1 MKILANRKIKF
12 LFCSI
17 LSCILVFVLIST
29 VLVNLDVRN
38 TVYYIIFCSVC
49 MGAAILLFCYGYFK
63 EQHKIME
70 NAISQITEYISGNK
84 EVTIECN
91 DEGELYRLF
100 HEVNSLVAI
109 LNAHAENEKSAK
121 KFLRNTISDIS
132 HQLKTP
138 LAALNIYNGII
149 QGEAKELP
157 TICIIL
163 AVFLVTSIFSM
174 VEMWTKAETT
184 AMRHNHGDWHIA
196 LQNIQDNEAEQIRK
210 DNDVAFSSWYDSI
223 NANAEQDYYI
233 GGKNAVIYGIEEAY
247 STNIMNYPT
256 EGNYPQNEKEVVLS
270 ADAKELFGVKV
281 GDSITLN
288 THAGDLGYT
297 ITGFYQDDSEFN
309 SMVNGIC
316 VYVNRDTFNHI
327 RSLNGETSASQFYI
341 RFQNENRLKKTIADF
356 KLKYNLTDENVKENM
371 AVLSMLGASSNDS
384 INQLYPLAAI
394 CFVIIL
400 ISGVFMISSCMNS
413 TVAQRTKFF
422 GMMRCIG
429 ASKKQIIHFVRLE
442 ALNWCKT
449 AIPIG
454 CILGT
459 ITCWILCAILR
470 FLVKGEWADMPL
482 FSVSVTGILC
492 GAVVGIV
499 TVFIAAHSP
508 AKQAAKVSPVAAVS
522 GNTGTSK
529 HGGCAAKSGVFKIET
544 SLGIHHATEA
554 KKNLFLITGSFALT
568 IALFLSFAAC
578 LDLVHKLLPSVS
590 DFTPDIVI
598 SSEDETNS
606 VDRNLAEDISEIP
619 GVKSVFGTKLHV
631 AYPVEINGNAGTV
644 DLFSYDESML
654 DSFKKSVMSG
664 DLSKVYGNSGYALA
678 IYNQDNRLN
687 VGDKI
692 KIGDTEIEIACIASE
707 GVGSVS
713 GAATMVCSEETYT
726 QLTGEQDYALVSVV
740 LEKNISET
748 EVSKIRNLSSDYVFA
763 DNRAEN
769 SDVNGSYWVFRLA
782 AYGFLAIISFITILN
797 IMNSISMSVSAR
809 IKQYGAMRAVG
820 MGNRQITK
828 MITAE
833 AITYAA
839 CGTIIGFV
847 LGLLL
852 HYLIYVKI
860 IVTHFGGTWKV
871 PVVPM
876 EIIVLLVLVSCILA
890 VYAPAKRIR
899 NMAITAT
906 INEL

>member
-1 MKILANRKIKF
+1 MKSYL
-12 LFCSI
+12 
-17 LSCILVFVLIST
+17 
-29 VLVNLDVRN
+29 
-38 TVYYIIFCSVC
+38 
-49 MGAAILLFCYGYFK
+49 
-63 EQHKIME
+63 
-70 NAISQITEYISGNK
+70 
-84 EVTIECN
+84 
-91 DEGELYRLF
+91 
-100 HEVNSLVAI
+100 SLVPI
-109 LNAHAENEKSAK
+109 SAK
-121 KFLRNTISDIS
+121 VHKRQSRMTR
-132 HQLKTP
+132 
-138 LAALNIYNGII
+138 
-149 QGEAKELP
+149 
-157 TICIIL
+157 ICIIL

-454 CILGT
+454 CALGT
-459 ITCWILCAILR
+459 VTCWILCLILR
-470 FLVKGEWADMPL
+470 FLVKGEWVDMPL
-482 FSVSVTGILC
+482 FAVSISGILS

-522 GNTGTSK
+522 GNAEVSQHVGR
-529 HGGCAAKSGVFKIET
+529 AAKTRFLKVET
-544 SLGIHHATEA
+544 SLGIHHATGA
-554 KKNLFLITGSFALT
+554 KKNLLLMTGSFALM
-568 IALFLSFAAC
+568 IVLFLAFSAC

-590 DFTPDIVI
+590 SFTPDISI
-598 SSEDETNS
+598 ASPDDSNS
-606 VDRNLAEDISEIP
+606 IDRGVLEEISEIS
-619 GVKSVFGTKLHV
+619 GIDSAYGTMFNI
-631 AYPVEINGNAGTV
+631 AYPAEINGEGKTV
-644 DLFSYDESML
+644 DLYSYGDAMM
-654 DSFKKSVMSG
+654 DSAKKSVASG
-664 DLSKVYGNSGYALA
+664 DLSKVYGNSRYVLA
-678 IYNQDNRLN
+678 IYSEYTSLD

-692 KIGDTEIEIACIASE
+692 KIGEEELEVACVLSE

-713 GAATMVCSEETYT
+713 GSPVIVCSEETYMR
-726 QLTGEQDYALVSVV
+726 LTGERNYALISVV
-740 LEKNISET
+740 LGKDISEAS
-748 EVSKIRNLSSDYVFA
+748 VNRIFDLADGNLIN
-763 DNRAEN
+763 DNREEK

-782 AYGFLAIISFITILN
+782 AYGFLAIISLITVLN
-797 IMNSISMSVSAR
+797 IMNSISMGVSAR

-820 MGNRQITK
+820 MESRQVTK
-828 MITAE
+828 MIAAE

-839 CGTIIGFV
+839 SGAIVGIV
-847 LGLLL
+847 LGLML
-852 HYLIYVKI
+852 HHLIYVKI
-860 IVTHFGGTWKV
+860 IISHFGGTWKI
-871 PVVPM
+871 PATSIAM
-876 EIIVLLVLVSCILA
+876 IVLLISVSCILA
-890 VYAPAKRIR
+890 VHAPAKRIR
-899 NMAITAT
+899 NMPITAT